1 MIKTVE
7 YYAYENWRA
16 RGHKAVVHVASC
28 AHCNHG
34 KGLTTGTKPQIYRG
48 RKRENG
54 KWHGPFE
61 TLTGAQAAVPGVTA
75 QLHNCC

>member
-1 MIKTVE
+1 MRDSLT

-16 RGHKAVVHVASC
+16 HGHKAVVHEACC

-34 KGLTTGTKPQIYRG
+34 AGLTTGTKPQIYRG
-48 RKRENG
+48 RLRKNG
-54 KWHGPFE
+54 RWHGPFE

-75 QLHNCC
+75 RVHTCC